1 MQTLGRY
8 VISSGDFESFLCSL
22 LNEKIMSAILAPEAK
37 KERTK
42 IMPIFYTESSQIKNI
57 PISDLIVYSY
67 NLLNS
72 AANTMYQSKRSLT
85 EKIAVIARSCEIRA
99 FIEQH
104 KLRQTNFDNL
114 FLISIDD
121 VGIIDPRQAAKV
133 FKDKKI
139 NEEKISFEKLTK
151 DKLIVHMDDGKTHIF
166 EIPKDIQIVDNC
178 CRCDRKIAPFADM
191 SISTFGT
198 FETEKNFVVSVYSK
212 RAMDIVKKINWES
225 KKITA
230 EQEEKYQKQIEAV
243 IQDAKLRLQKDLEE
257 FNKRS
262 DKLDLYN
269 KCTVCGMCVKSCPV
283 CICPVCALTELKKDE
298 KIDPISFLLTRVA
311 HIGDICVNCGK
322 CNLMCPMKIPLSQIF
337 FNLATNLEKEFGYC
351 AGMDKNDVT
360 FHLRAKDVK
369 KEATF

>member
-1 MQTLGRY
+1 MQLLSRF
-8 VISSGDFESFLCSL
+8 VISSTDFESFLISL
-22 LNEKIMSAILAPEAK
+22 LNEKIVSAILAPETK

-42 IMPIFYTESSQIKNI
+42 LTPLFYNDPSQIKNI
-57 PISDLIVYSY
+57 PISDLIVYHY

-121 VGIIDPRQAAKV
+121 VGLIDPRQASKV
-133 FKDKKI
+133 FKEKKI
-139 NEEKISFEKLTK
+139 NEEKIVFEKLTK
-151 DKLIVHMDDGKTHIF
+151 NKLIVHMDDGKTHIF
-166 EIPKDIQIVDNC
+166 EIPKDMQIVDNC
-178 CRCDRKIAPFADM
+178 CRCERKISPFADV

-198 FETEKNFVVSVYSK
+198 FETDKNFVFSVYSQ
-212 RAMDIVKKINWES
+212 RAMDVVNKLNWDS
-225 KKITA
+225 KKTTN

-243 IQDAKLRLQKDLEE
+243 IQDAKARLQKDLEE
-257 FNKRS
+257 FNKRT
-262 DKLDLYN
+262 DKLDVYN

-298 KIDPISFLLTRVA
+298 KIDPITFLMTRVA
-311 HIGDICVNCGK
+311 HIGDICINCGK

-351 AGMDKNDVT
+351 AGTDKNDVT

-369 KEATF
+369 KEDPF